1 MQYLNYKVEKEAI
14 YKQVRKSSNDN
25 PNVNGSLET
34 EKKMTKVF
42 SYTWEKPNDQ
52 INTLFTIMM

>member
-42 SYTWEKPNDQ
+42 LTPEKNLM
-52 INTLFTIMM
+52 TK